1 MQYANGSD
9 TANGQPPLMNGLAEH
24 SSPLPAH
31 APTSQRP
38 KRIKV
43 GRMTTAIFANPTAWG
58 EMTWKIEQYRA
69 KGYGADERRFTGC
82 YFEDL
87 QDAMR
92 GYYQARRWIKQ
103 VERRQRGRWF
113 GWW

>member
-1 MQYANGSD
+1 MQYTNGSD
-9 TANGQPPLMNGLAEH
+9 NANAQQPLMNGLSEH
-24 SSPLPAH
+24 SSPLSART
-31 APTSQRP
+31 PTSQRP
-38 KRIKV
+38 KRITV
-43 GRMTTAIFANPTAWG
+43 GRIVTCIFANPTAWG
-58 EMTWKIEQYRA
+58 EIAWKVEQFR
-69 KGYGADERRFTGC
+69 GIDERRFSGC

-92 GYYQARRWIKQ
+92 GLYRARRWIKQ